1 KRAKT
6 PASITLLGQNGL
18 IISGEASS
26 RLRQLRCVPLQESP
40 HEEKAH
46 VVRKA
51 IIVIMLGLV
60 GLVQA
65 QAPRRPPREV
75 WNEVYTKR
83 QERAFPHNQFLAE
96 RIKDRR
102 PGTALDI
109 GMGEGRN
116 ALFLATQGWEV
127 TGFDISEV
135 GVQLARA
142 AAQKKGLKVETVVD
156 DVDRFD
162 YGRQR
167 WDLGG
172 GMYMNA
178 MITRNAAK
186 IIDSLK
192 PGGII
197 VVEGFHRDLN
207 RKGLQG
213 GDIGYRSNKL
223 LRAFDRL
230 RVLYYEDTVGPAD
243 WERSGQEAPVV
254 RFIAVRELAASDSR

>member
-1 KRAKT
+1 
-6 PASITLLGQNGL
+6 
-18 IISGEASS
+18 
-26 RLRQLRCVPLQESP
+26 LQESP

-83 QERAFPHNQFLAE
+83 QERAFPHNKFLAE

-109 GMGEGRN
+109 GIGEGRN

-127 TGFDISEV
+127 TGFDISDV
-135 GVQLARA
+135 GVQLARE
-142 AAQKKGLKVETVVD
+142 AAQQRGVKLTAVVED
-156 DVDRFD
+156 ADRFD

-167 WDLGG
+167 WDLVV
-172 GMYMNA
+172 GMYMHA
-178 MITRNAAK
+178 VITRNAEK
-186 IIDSLK
+186 IMESLK
-192 PGGII
+192 PGGLL

-207 RKGLQG
+207 RRGVQG
-213 GDIGYRSNKL
+213 EFFGYQSNEL
-223 LRAFDRL
+223 LKAFERL
-230 RVLYYEDTVGPAD
+230 RVLYYEDTIAAAD
-243 WERSGQEAPVV
+243 WEPSGQAAPIV
-254 RFIAVRELAASDSR
+254 RLLAVRAQAASDAR